1 MAESPVEMATRAY
14 EALTEADHGNVYR
27 LQANAARAQ
36 AFALLA
42 INDSLV
48 RIATAL
54 EGRPT

>member
-1 MAESPVEMATRAY
+1 MATRAY
-14 EALTEADHGNVYR
+14 AVLTEADQGNVYR